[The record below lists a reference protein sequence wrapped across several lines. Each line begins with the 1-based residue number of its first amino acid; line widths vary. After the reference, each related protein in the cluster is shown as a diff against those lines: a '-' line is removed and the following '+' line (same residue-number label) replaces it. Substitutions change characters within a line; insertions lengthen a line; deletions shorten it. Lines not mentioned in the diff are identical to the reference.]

1 MKFKLEK
8 LIKEI
13 EAKIEDESLHIDLI
27 FDVLNILDLNNE
39 LDEDLYY
46 KKKAFINLYI
56 VYKYDYKYL
65 ED

>member
-46 KKKAFINLYI
+46 KKKHLLIYI
-56 VYKYDYKYL
+56 
-65 ED
+65 